1 MGAQLYN
8 KHYQQ
13 LQKRKIAEQIEIEKL
28 NEQRNKVSRP
38 NYKSDQMIYQA
49 RKNKLGEIFEKL
61 DSDQDGEISSYKIDL
76 DYLSHELRNA
86 FKPLLNELEALQQ
99 PLDKDEFIDASIR
112 LYDVSKA
119 HHFSLNFY
127 RLFHKQRKTSF

>member
-1 MGAQLYN
+1 VGAQLYN

-13 LQKRKIAEQIEIEKL
+13 LQKRKIAEQIELEKL

-61 DSDQDGEISSYKIDL
+61 DSDQDGEISSHKIDL
-76 DYLSHELRNA
+76 GYLSHELRNA

-112 LYDVSKA
+112 LYDVSTA
-119 HHFSLNFY
+119 PFSLYFY
-127 RLFHKQRKTSF
+127 RLSHKQRKTSF